1 MRGSAASDHVSWP
14 LVAAIVV
21 TTVAMAAVTASRAS
35 ASLLMVLCGGLG
47 LAALFRQPALGMVA
61 IAVLAYTL
69 PLELGTG
76 SEVSLTAPVI
86 LIPAVVLAWLA
97 DALRTRTL
105 RLPSSPTVLP
115 LLLLTGSC
123 LLSLLAGTAY
133 WDPMVPRPANLLLVQ
148 LGQVALFV
156 LSAALFL
163 ATAELGV
170 RPRWLER
177 ATYGFLAVGGLA
189 GTVGYVVPNIARA
202 LHWPIARMLNGA
214 MFWAWLGA
222 LATGQLVHNRRLRLG
237 ARLGL
242 VLLLGMCTYVLWYLQ
257 RDWIS
262 GWFPFTLAV
271 VSVAWLRVW
280 RSNRLV
286 GLVTGAIALALAVL
300 AFPLVYDYVGGDQQ
314 IQLSWGGRE
323 VLYQA
328 VLDLVEKHPILGLG
342 PAAYR
347 HYALTRW
354 LSLGAGRALYLRP
367 LVSSHNN
374 FIDIY
379 AQMGLVGLVLFVWF
393 LVAVAVVGWRLAPRF
408 RGNFEEGY
416 VVGTLGGLA
425 ATIAAMMLVDWLL
438 PFVYNVGFAGFRT
451 SALPWMFL
459 GGLVALDQVRRAAA
473 REPKPESSEPDGG
486 EGGVAA

>member
-1 MRGSAASDHVSWP
+1 
-14 LVAAIVV
+14 
-21 TTVAMAAVTASRAS
+21 
-35 ASLLMVLCGGLG
+35 
-47 LAALFRQPALGMVA
+47 
-61 IAVLAYTL
+61 
-69 PLELGTG
+69 
-76 SEVSLTAPVI
+76 
-86 LIPAVVLAWLA
+86 
-97 DALRTRTL
+97 
-105 RLPSSPTVLP
+105 
-115 LLLLTGSC
+115 
-123 LLSLLAGTAY
+123 
-133 WDPMVPRPANLLLVQ
+133 
-148 LGQVALFV
+148 
-156 LSAALFL
+156 
-163 ATAELGV
+163 
-170 RPRWLER
+170 
-177 ATYGFLAVGGLA
+177 
-189 GTVGYVVPNIARA
+189 
-202 LHWPIARMLNGA
+202 
-214 MFWAWLGA
+214 
-222 LATGQLVHNRRLRLG
+222 
-237 ARLGL
+237 
-242 VLLLGMCTYVLWYLQ
+242 
-257 RDWIS
+257 
-262 GWFPFTLAV
+262 
-271 VSVAWLRVW
+271 
-280 RSNRLV
+280 
-286 GLVTGAIALALAVL
+286 
-300 AFPLVYDYVGGDQQ
+300 VYDYVGGEQQ